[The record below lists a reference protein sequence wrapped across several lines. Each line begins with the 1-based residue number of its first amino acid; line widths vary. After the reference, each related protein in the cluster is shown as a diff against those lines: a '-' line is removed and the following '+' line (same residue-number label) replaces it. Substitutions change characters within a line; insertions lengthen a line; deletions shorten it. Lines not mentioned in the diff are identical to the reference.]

1 MKFYSLSEFSV
12 IAGVLPLVDDVAE
25 IAIEPFGERYK
36 AQPGNDATITVIED
50 KGADNHYVT
59 IKCPGTSPINAIM
72 SGLYNIQRLSA
83 GGVAGAF
90 PFAVKDRLGTSTVVS
105 GAALIVGWP
114 ARTMTKDNPGDV
126 AWKIMVEQPERFE
139 GGN

>member
-1 MKFYSLSEFSV
+1 MKFYSLREYSV
-12 IAGVLPLVDDVAE
+12 IVGVLPLVDDMAE

-36 AQPGNDATITVIED
+36 PQPGNDGTITVIED
-50 KGADNHYVT
+50 EGADNHYVS
-59 IKCPGTSPINAIM
+59 IKCAGSSPINAVM
-72 SGLYNIQRLSA
+72 SALYNVQRRSA

-90 PFAVKDRLGTSTVVS
+90 PCAVKDRLGTSTLVS
-105 GAALIVGWP
+105 GAAMIVGWP

-126 AWKIMVEQPERFE
+126 TWKIMVEQPERFE